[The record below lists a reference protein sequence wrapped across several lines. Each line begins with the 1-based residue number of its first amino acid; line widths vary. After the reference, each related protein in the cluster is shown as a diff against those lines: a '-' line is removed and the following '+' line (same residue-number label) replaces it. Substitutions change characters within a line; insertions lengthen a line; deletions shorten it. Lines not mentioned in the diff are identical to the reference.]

1 MVRGIGVRRTPRWGI
16 YVNAGRPA
24 LDSPL
29 SGQIS
34 GLLVLIVR
42 SFLLWVVIPL
52 GFIAWVFFLP
62 WLLKRGATLGQFLGW
77 VDLNV
82 VALLQRLMAVRVV
95 DGREHPWLRAK
106 EIPSVT
112 HRIKW
117 NAPV

>member
-1 MVRGIGVRRTPRWGI
+1 MMRGIGGRRTPRWDN
-16 YVNAGRPA
+16 YLNAGRPA

-52 GFIAWVFFLP
+52 GFIAWGFFLP
-62 WLLKRGATLGQFLGW
+62 WLLKRGASLGQFLGW

-82 VALLQRLMAVRVV
+82 VAMLQRVMAVRVV
-95 DGREHPWLRAK
+95 DGRVHPWLRAK
-106 EIPSVT
+106 EISNVT

>member
-1 MVRGIGVRRTPRWGI
+1 MMRGIGGRRTPRWGI

-42 SFLLWVVIPL
+42 SFLLWAVIPL
-52 GFIAWVFFLP
+52 GFIAWLFFLP
-62 WLLKRGATLGQFLGW
+62 WLRKRGASLGQFLGW
-77 VDLNV
+77 IDLNV
-82 VALLQRLMAVRVV
+82 VAMLQRLMAVRIVE
-95 DGREHPWLRAK
+95 GHELRWLRAK
-106 EIPSVT
+106 EIPNVT

-117 NAPV
+117 NASV